1 MKGGL
6 KMQDDIWGMTTG
18 NPIRDKSFS
27 FSLRIVKLYQHLTDK
42 RKEFVLSKQV
52 LRSGTSIG
60 ANI

>member
-1 MKGGL
+1 MKYEMKGGL

-42 RKEFVLSKQV
+42 SYHV
-52 LRSGTSIG
+52 
-60 ANI
+60 